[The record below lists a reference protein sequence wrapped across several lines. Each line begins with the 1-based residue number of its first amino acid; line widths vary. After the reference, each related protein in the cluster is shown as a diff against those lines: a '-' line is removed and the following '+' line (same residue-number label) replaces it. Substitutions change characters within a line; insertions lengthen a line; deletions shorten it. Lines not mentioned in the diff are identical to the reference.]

1 MSYDSQTSTS
11 LINKLRKDV
20 DALVL
25 RIATMQDQKATGVDG
40 GASVANTWTTRS
52 LNAIHSDPYGIITS
66 LSNNLFTVE
75 AGEYQIRVISP
86 FHSTT
91 GTRTRIWDVTNNVL
105 VGYSVSTYVY
115 NQTNVYLYQTERIQ
129 PHKTTT
135 YRLDYYTQQA
145 KSPDG
150 LGVATNT
157 GDIEIYTI
165 LDVVDL
171 HIDHR

>member
-25 RIATMQDQKATGVDG
+25 RIATIEDQKATGVNG
-40 GASVANTWTTRS
+40 GASIAGAWTTRT
-52 LNAIHSDPYGIITS
+52 LNSIHSDPYGIITS

-86 FHSTT
+86 FHSTL
-91 GTRTRIWDVTNNVL
+91 GTRLRIYDVTNGAV

-129 PHKTTT
+129 PHKRNT
-135 YRLDYYTQQA
+135 YRLDYYTEQA
-145 KSPDG
+145 KADG
-150 LGVATNT
+150 LGIATNT
-157 GDIEIYTI
+157 GDIEVYTV

-171 HIDHR
+171 HISPR

>member
-25 RIATMQDQKATGVDG
+25 RIATLQDQKATGVNG
-40 GASVANTWTTRS
+40 GASVANTWTTRT

-135 YRLDYYTQQA
+135 YRLDYYTHNA
-145 KSPDG
+145 KNTDG

-157 GDIEIYTI
+157 GDIEIYTV

-171 HIDHR
+171 HIAHR

>member
-20 DALVL
+20 DALVM
-25 RIATMQDQKATGVDG
+25 RIATIEDQKATGVNG
-40 GASVANTWTTRS
+40 GASIAGVWTTRT
-52 LNAIHSDPYGIITS
+52 LNSIHSDPYGIITS

-86 FHSTT
+86 FHSTL
-91 GTRTRIWDVTNNVL
+91 GSRLRIYDVTNGAV

-129 PHKTTT
+129 PHKRNT
-135 YRLDYYTQQA
+135 YRLDYYTEQA
-145 KSPDG
+145 KADG
-150 LGVATNT
+150 LGIATNT
-157 GDIEIYTI
+157 GDIEVYTV

-171 HIDHR
+171 HISPR

>member
-25 RIATMQDQKATGVDG
+25 RIATLQDQKATGVDG
-40 GASVANTWTTRS
+40 GASVANTWTTRL

-66 LSNNLFTVE
+66 LSNNEFTVE

-86 FHSTT
+86 FHATH
-91 GTRTRIWDVTNNVL
+91 GTRTRIWDVTNNTL

-135 YRLDYYTQQA
+135 YRLDYYTQQSKA
-145 KSPDG
+145 DG
-150 LGVATNT
+150 LGIATNS

-171 HIDHR
+171 HIAHR

>member
-11 LINKLRKDV
+11 LINNLRKDV

-25 RIATMQDQKATGVDG
+25 RIATLQDQKATGVDG
-40 GASVANTWTTRS
+40 GASVANTWTTRV

-86 FHSTT
+86 FHNTH

-135 YRLDYYTQQA
+135 YRLDYYTQHA
-145 KSPDG
+145 NNTDG

-157 GDIEIYTI
+157 GDIEIYTV

-171 HIDHR
+171 HIAHR

>member
-25 RIATMQDQKATGVDG
+25 RIATLQDQKATGVDG
-40 GASVANTWTTRS
+40 GASVANTWTARS
-52 LNAIHSDPYGIITS
+52 INAIHSDPYGIITS

-86 FHSTT
+86 FHATH

-129 PHKTTT
+129 PHKTNT
-135 YRLDYYTQQA
+135 YRLDYYTEQA

-171 HIDHR
+171 HIAHR

>member
-20 DALVL
+20 DALVM
-25 RIATMQDQKATGVDG
+25 RIATIEDQKATGVNG
-40 GASVANTWTTRS
+40 GASIAGVWTTRT
-52 LNAIHSDPYGIITS
+52 LNSIHSDPYGIITS

-86 FHSTT
+86 FHSTL
-91 GTRTRIWDVTNNVL
+91 GTRLRIYDVTNGAV

-115 NQTNVYLYQTERIQ
+115 NQTNVYLYETERIQ
-129 PHKTTT
+129 PHKRNT
-135 YRLDYYTQQA
+135 YRLDYYTEQA
-145 KSPDG
+145 KADG
-150 LGVATNT
+150 LGIATNT
-157 GDIEIYTI
+157 GDIEVYTV

-171 HIDHR
+171 HISPR

>member
-25 RIATMQDQKATGVDG
+25 RIATLQDQKATGVDG
-40 GASVANTWTTRS
+40 GASVANTWTTRT

-66 LSNNLFTVE
+66 LSNNEFTVE

-91 GTRTRIWDVTNNVL
+91 GTRTRIIRR
-105 VGYSVSTYVY
+105 SST
-115 NQTNVYLYQTERIQ
+115 TSTRWRSRRKLRSS
-129 PHKTTT
+129 
-135 YRLDYYTQQA
+135 A
-145 KSPDG
+145 CGCSC
-150 LGVATNT
+150 
-157 GDIEIYTI
+157 
-165 LDVVDL
+165 
-171 HIDHR
+171 

>member
-11 LINKLRKDV
+11 LINNLRKDV

-25 RIATMQDQKATGVDG
+25 RIATLQDQKATGVNG
-40 GASVANTWTTRS
+40 GASVANTWTTRV

-66 LSNNLFTVE
+66 LANNLFTVE

-86 FHSTT
+86 FHNTH

-135 YRLDYYTQQA
+135 YRLDYYTQHA
-145 KSPDG
+145 NNTDG

-157 GDIEIYTI
+157 GDIEVYTV

-171 HIDHR
+171 HIAHR